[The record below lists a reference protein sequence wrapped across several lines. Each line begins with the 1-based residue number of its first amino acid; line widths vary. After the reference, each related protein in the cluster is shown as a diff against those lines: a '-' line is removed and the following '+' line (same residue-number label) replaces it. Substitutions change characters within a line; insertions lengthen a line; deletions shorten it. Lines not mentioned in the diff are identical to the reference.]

1 MNGEKTEMSTAN
13 YTASYIKEKLGARI
27 LETSLIPQENGE
39 QIVIEKCI
47 VDGDYKV
54 LIVYETGD
62 NDKCV
67 IGSFA

>member
-1 MNGEKTEMSTAN
+1 MNGEKTEMNTAD
-13 YTASYIKEKLGARI
+13 YIKNKLGAKVA
-27 LETSLIPQENGE
+27 ETSLIPQENGE
-39 QIVIEKCI
+39 NIVMEKCI

-67 IGSFA
+67 ISSL